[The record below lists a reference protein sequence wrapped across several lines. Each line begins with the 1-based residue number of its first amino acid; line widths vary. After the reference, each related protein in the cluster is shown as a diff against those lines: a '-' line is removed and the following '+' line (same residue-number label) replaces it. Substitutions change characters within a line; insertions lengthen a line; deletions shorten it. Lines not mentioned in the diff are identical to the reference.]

1 MILVAAAVEHHGLDP
16 GGLVPELVAIDI
28 SRCTPGAGSWRR
40 WHLRRV
46 TPAASA
52 PLRAAL
58 TDLAARRR
66 ALEARID
73 DLDAY
78 THLLADG
85 VVAGTVTLTDP
96 AAQPA
101 SDPQ

>member
-1 MILVAAAVEHHGLDP
+1 MNGVAVAA
-16 GGLVPELVAIDI
+16 DI
-28 SRCTPGAGSWRR
+28 SHCAPGPGAWRR

-46 TPAASA
+46 TPAAIA
-52 PLRAAL
+52 PLHAAL

-78 THLLADG
+78 IHLLADG
-85 VVAGTVTLTDP
+85 IVAGSVTLTDP